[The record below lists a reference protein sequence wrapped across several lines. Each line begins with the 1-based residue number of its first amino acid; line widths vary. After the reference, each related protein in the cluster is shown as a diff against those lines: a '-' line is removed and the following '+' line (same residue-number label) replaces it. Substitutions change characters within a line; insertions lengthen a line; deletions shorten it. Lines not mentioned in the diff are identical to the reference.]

1 MPEHEVRK
9 ELVCGPLKDEELAH
23 FYKTRL
29 VKVKRSEQEA
39 NKEDKDR
46 TSPGTIKACVQVYE
60 KKFVHENLRDIVLK
74 AEQDHLDESPFASV
88 HKLNEII
95 SMCRQSAVKMQ
106 WLLLTTMHRF
116 ETSHLSAREFSARN
130 LQGPGSKQYGLV
142 FLRQREMKLYL
153 LGAFMDGRNI
163 VSSAKEKLREVFD
176 SRDSYVSLLRP
187 LHDDDAEVVDCS
199 WQATWPN
206 SALKLLEL
214 IESAC
219 FAVEGQDD
227 ATIRLAMKNGKN
239 AQEMLHEYLPWKDAI
254 ADIEE
259 ELKKEMKKIQ
269 EEAVEAADGDAIVVP
284 AAAAGSS
291 GASGATAAV
300 SADPESMEDTIEAKL
315 PASL

>member
-60 KKFVHENLRDIVLK
+60 KMFVHENLRDIVLK

-163 VSSAKEKLREVFD
+163 VSSAKEKLCE
-176 SRDSYVSLLRP
+176 P
-187 LHDDDAEVVDCS
+187 PEA
-199 WQATWPN
+199 
-206 SALKLLEL
+206 SA
-214 IESAC
+214 
-219 FAVEGQDD
+219 
-227 ATIRLAMKNGKN
+227 
-239 AQEMLHEYLPWKDAI
+239 
-254 ADIEE
+254 
-259 ELKKEMKKIQ
+259 
-269 EEAVEAADGDAIVVP
+269 
-284 AAAAGSS
+284 
-291 GASGATAAV
+291 
-300 SADPESMEDTIEAKL
+300 
-315 PASL
+315 